1 MFSAGDCIRV
11 LVDDANCAEV
21 KKGDKFVVK
30 EVNPEGEEGFIK
42 VEGPDYW
49 WFSFKNIELVGRA

>member
-11 LVDDANCAEV
+11 LVDDANYAEV
-21 KKGDKFVVK
+21 KKGDEFIVK
-30 EVNPEGEEGFIK
+30 EVNPEGEEDYIE

-49 WFSFKNIELVGRA
+49 WFSFENIELVERA